1 MVHLSPASSRGNDI
15 IWLPL
20 LKIGSWLGVGGEAE
34 AEGQPRS
41 WWYRGEMI
49 PAA

>member
-1 MVHLSPASSRGNDI
+1 MVHLSPASPRGNDI

-20 LKIGSWLGVGGEAE
+20 LKIGSWWGGEVE

-49 PAA
+49 LAA